1 MVMNRLLM
9 IDSCSD
15 WKPSDHLG
23 IKIPRIGR
31 PLLALYPR
39 MNAEE
44 SSSRIPKNGCRLP
57 VPVHRP
63 VFDHPG
69 RRVPEAGRFKRT

>member
-1 MVMNRLLM
+1 MAINRLPM

-23 IKIPRIGR
+23 IKIPRIDL
-31 PLLALYPR
+31 PLLGMYPQ

-44 SSSRIPKNGCRLP
+44 SGSRIPKMGCRLS
-57 VPVHRP
+57 VPIP
-63 VFDHPG
+63 
-69 RRVPEAGRFKRT
+69 

>member
-1 MVMNRLLM
+1 MPPTTPLMAMNRLPM

-31 PLLALYPR
+31 PLLALYP
-39 MNAEE
+39 
-44 SSSRIPKNGCRLP
+44 G
-57 VPVHRP
+57 
-63 VFDHPG
+63 
-69 RRVPEAGRFKRT
+69 

>member
-1 MVMNRLLM
+1 MAMNRLPM
-9 IDSCSD
+9 IDSRRD

-31 PLLALYPR
+31 PLLARYPR

-44 SSSRIPKNGCRLP
+44 SGSRIRKMGCRLS
-57 VPVHRP
+57 VPIP
-63 VFDHPG
+63 
-69 RRVPEAGRFKRT
+69 

>member
-1 MVMNRLLM
+1 MAMNRLPM

-23 IKIPRIGR
+23 ITIPRIGR

-44 SSSRIPKNGCRLP
+44 SGSRIRGMVCRLS
-57 VPVHRP
+57 VPIP
-63 VFDHPG
+63 
-69 RRVPEAGRFKRT
+69 